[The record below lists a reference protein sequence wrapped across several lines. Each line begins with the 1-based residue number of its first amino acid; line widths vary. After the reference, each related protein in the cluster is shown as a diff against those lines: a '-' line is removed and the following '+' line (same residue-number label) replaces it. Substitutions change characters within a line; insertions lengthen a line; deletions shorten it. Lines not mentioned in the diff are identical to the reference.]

1 MGNRKIRVAL
11 ERPWIFYIINLKEEQ
26 ITYQVHRVGSGI
38 NFKANRHAM
47 TKLSPCAYM
56 LYMSMVMDAVDREWA
71 FDEEKMIA
79 RTSLEMNDLERAM
92 QELMEMG
99 YFTPGEICIAG
110 TSHKRNAFHLWEQ
123 PVEEGLKS
131 QSGRVCSRSASC

>member
-11 ERPWIFYIINLKEEQ
+11 EKPWIFYNINLKEDQ
-26 ITYQVHRVGSGI
+26 FTYQVHRVGNGI

-56 LYMSMVMDAVDREWA
+56 LYMSMVMDAVEREWA

-79 RTSLEMNDLERAM
+79 RTSLEINDLESAIK
-92 QELMEMG
+92 ELMETG
-99 YFTPGEICIAG
+99 YLTPGEICIAG
-110 TSHKRNAFHLWEQ
+110 TSHKHNAFHLWEQ
-123 PVEEGLKS
+123 PADELKTY
-131 QSGRVCSRSASC
+131 SRRMNSHSASS

>member
-1 MGNRKIRVAL
+1 M
-11 ERPWIFYIINLKEEQ
+11 
-26 ITYQVHRVGSGI
+26 
-38 NFKANRHAM
+38 M
-47 TKLSPCAYM
+47 KLSPCAYI

-79 RTSLEMNDLERAM
+79 RTSLEMNDLESAM

-99 YFTPGEICIAG
+99 YLTPGEICIAG

-123 PVEEGLKS
+123 PVEDGLKS
-131 QSGRVCSRSASC
+131 

>member
-1 MGNRKIRVAL
+1 M
-11 ERPWIFYIINLKEEQ
+11 ERPWIFYNINLKEELNLKEEQ
-26 ITYQVHRVGSGI
+26 ITYQVHRVDSGI

-56 LYMSMVMDAVDREWA
+56 LYMSMVMDALEREWA

-79 RTSLEMNDLERAM
+79 RTSLEMHDLESAIR
-92 QELMEMG
+92 ELMEMG
-99 YFTPGEICIAG
+99 YLTPGEICIAG

-123 PVEEGLKS
+123 PVEDELKS
-131 QSGRVCSRSASC
+131 